1 MVRSM
6 PRDLSLR
13 SVPINGRFPDSRII
27 TQHHAFPIFSVAAL
41 NARIP
46 LSVYSDEI
54 VQDFHPLPFYLSSVY
69 TEESTAYLI

>member
-13 SVPINGRFPDSRII
+13 SVPINGRFPDSRIV
-27 TQHHAFPIFSVAAL
+27 TQYSAFPIFSVAAS

-46 LSVYSDEI
+46 LSAHSDEI
-54 VQDFHPLPFYLSSVY
+54 AQEFHPLPFYLSSVH

>member
-13 SVPINGRFPDSRII
+13 SVPVNGRFPDSRII

-46 LSVYSDEI
+46 LSAYSDEI

>member
-13 SVPINGRFPDSRII
+13 SVPINGRFPDSRIV
-27 TQHHAFPIFSVAAL
+27 TQYSAFPIFSVAAL

-46 LSVYSDEI
+46 LSAHSDEI
-54 VQDFHPLPFYLSSVY
+54 AQGFHLLPFYLTSAY
-69 TEESTAYLI
+69 TDASTVYLI